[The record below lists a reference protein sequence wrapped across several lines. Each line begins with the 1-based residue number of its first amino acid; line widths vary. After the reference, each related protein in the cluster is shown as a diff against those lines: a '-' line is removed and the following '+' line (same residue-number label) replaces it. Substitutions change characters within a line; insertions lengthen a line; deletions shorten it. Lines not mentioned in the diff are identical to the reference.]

1 MIIKRDG
8 AKNMRDYKKLA
19 AETDEY
25 LNEFFADE
33 KRASEYADRYNE
45 QVGEAFRVVYVEGKK
60 KSFAE
65 RKMKR

>member
-1 MIIKRDG
+1 
-8 AKNMRDYKKLA
+8 MRDYKKLA

-33 KRASEYADRYNE
+33 KRAREYADRYNE

-60 KSFAE
+60 KSFAG

>member
-1 MIIKRDG
+1 
-8 AKNMRDYKKLA
+8 MRDYKKLA

-60 KSFAE
+60 KSFAG

>member
-1 MIIKRDG
+1 
-8 AKNMRDYKKLA
+8 MRDYKKLA

-25 LNEFFADE
+25 LNEFFADK
-33 KRASEYADRYNE
+33 KRAREYADRYNE
-45 QVGEAFRVVYVEGKK
+45 RVGEAFRVVYVEEKK

>member
-1 MIIKRDG
+1 
-8 AKNMRDYKKLA
+8 MRDYKKLA

-45 QVGEAFRVVYVEGKK
+45 QVGEVFRVVYVEGKK

>member
-1 MIIKRDG
+1 
-8 AKNMRDYKKLA
+8 MRDYKKLA

-33 KRASEYADRYNE
+33 KRAREYADRYNE